1 MSRTTH
7 QFQLSDDELDDLYR
21 LAELP
26 KQVSKSVALRT
37 VLTAYKDQIAENSN
51 LKQLLAQLSK

>member
-37 VLTAYKDQIAENSN
+37 VLTGYKDQIAENGN
-51 LKQLLAQLSK
+51 LKQLLVQLSK